1 MKNQKRRD
9 NTVNFINSPTKKK
22 AYLTFDDGPS
32 ENTIKILEIL
42 DLYKI
47 KATFFVVGP
56 LGEIQESLY
65 KTIVEKGHTI
75 GLHSYTHDYSI
86 IYSSIDLFLEDLNKL
101 EKLLVEKVGFVPS
114 IYRFPGGSSN
124 QVSKRFGG
132 PFFMNKLKEVIKEK
146 GYTFFDWNIDSGDTK
161 GYLID
166 FDDIIENV
174 RSNILDKENVILLMH
189 DSPVKTTTVQAL
201 PEIINSLKKQGF
213 DFKTLSKGS
222 FCIQFKI

>member
-1 MKNQKRRD
+1 M
-9 NTVNFINSPTKKK
+9 NFINSPTKKK

-201 PEIINSLKKQGF
+201 PEIINNLKKQGF

>member
-1 MKNQKRRD
+1 M
-9 NTVNFINSPTKKK
+9 NFIDSPIKKT

-56 LGEIQESLY
+56 LGEIQESVY
-65 KTIVEKGHTI
+65 QTIVEKGHTI

-132 PFFMNKLKEVIKEK
+132 PFFMNQLKEIIKKK

-166 FDDIIENV
+166 FDHIIENV
-174 RSNILDKENVILLMH
+174 KNNILHKENVIILMH

-201 PEIINSLKKQGF
+201 PEIINNLKKQGF
-213 DFKTLSKGS
+213 DFKTLSKDS